1 MEVKRDVAMMQV
13 GIRKHTKWGRCIVLK
28 GTSELEMN
36 ESEKRD
42 KKPQHSRKEP
52 NKGMGEQD
60 NACECNVSENK
71 SRDLE
76 AHAGYLWVGGMG
88 N

>member
-1 MEVKRDVAMMQV
+1 
-13 GIRKHTKWGRCIVLK
+13 
-28 GTSELEMN
+28 MN
-36 ESEKRD
+36 ESEECN
-42 KKPQHSRKEP
+42 KKLPHSCKEP

-76 AHAGYLWVGGMG
+76 AHARCTWKSGMG